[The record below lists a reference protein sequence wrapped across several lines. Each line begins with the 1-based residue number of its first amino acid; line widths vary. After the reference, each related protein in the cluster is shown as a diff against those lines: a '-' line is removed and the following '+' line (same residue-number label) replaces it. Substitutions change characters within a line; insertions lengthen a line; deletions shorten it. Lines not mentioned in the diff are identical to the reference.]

1 MKRYVYDLLAGES
14 ILDVEAVP
22 LWGCEDCERLTIEDI
37 DEAIEFELED
47 CDPLPNT
54 VEIWG
59 YQPRTATLD
68 AKRLVY
74 GVLEDLDAEYGGPD
88 TRSDPTPAILEAA
101 EAFAAA
107 VLADYEV
114 WSCEPVCVV
123 EVRDVRGWVAKHRPD
138 WLEGEVADA

>member
-68 AKRLVY
+68 AK
-74 GVLEDLDAEYGGPD
+74 
-88 TRSDPTPAILEAA
+88 
-101 EAFAAA
+101 
-107 VLADYEV
+107 
-114 WSCEPVCVV
+114 CEPVCVV